1 MASTA
6 ASHFGAS
13 LSYTELGPPDKIIPA
28 GSSLR
33 ISSSAVVHGNI
44 ALNTCCSRTRRAIN
58 WVYCPP
64 KSSTTTP
71 PCSVFIFPCSI
82 PRPALCSV
90 PCFIFAAPSIPSPH
104 SPPAVSGAPPSFC
117 EGGSWVL
124 FSSSLPLFLSSS
136 LLLFLFASLLLLLP
150 LCPLR
155 SSSPFLP
162 FAGAPSFAPFAKGGS
177 WGSLLCFLLCE
188 PQRPLRQRSPRFS
201 RGVIFLCPS

>member
-71 PCSVFIFPCSI
+71 PCSVFSFPCSFSTFT
-82 PRPALCSV
+82 PV
-90 PCFIFAAPSIPSPH
+90 APSILASQPLECGGL
-104 SPPAVSGAPPSFC
+104 PPLLRPPLNRTS
-117 EGGSWVL
+117 
-124 FSSSLPLFLSSS
+124 
-136 LLLFLFASLLLLLP
+136 
-150 LCPLR
+150 LR
-155 SSSPFLP
+155 SPLTP
-162 FAGAPSFAPFAKGGS
+162 DAR
-177 WGSLLCFLLCE
+177 
-188 PQRPLRQRSPRFS
+188 RPILRVLWHNHS
-201 RGVIFLCPS
+201 

>member
-136 LLLFLFASLLLLLP
+136 LPLFLSSSLLL
-150 LCPLR
+150 
-155 SSSPFLP
+155 F
-162 FAGAPSFAPFAKGGS
+162 FSF
-177 WGSLLCFLLCE
+177 
-188 PQRPLRQRSPRFS
+188 
-201 RGVIFLCPS
+201 FLCALCVVLRLSYRLRVPHPSRLLRRAGLGVLFSAFSSANLSARCASVHPAL